1 MAKQST
7 TINRNWILLIA
18 IGGILLLAA
27 AVLLALSANQN
38 QPAQT
43 NQQITSDPVA
53 AVPRITLADAKAVF
67 DQGSAIF
74 LDVRTDQDY
83 QLSHIPGAIHIP
95 YNELPQRLNELDPAV
110 EIITYCS

>member
-1 MAKQST
+1 MAKQNST
-7 TINRNWILLIA
+7 ITRNWILLIA
-18 IGGILLLAA
+18 FGGVLLLAA
-27 AVLLALSANQN
+27 AVLLALITNQN

-43 NQQITSDPVA
+43 NQQTTSDPVA
-53 AVPRITLADAKAVF
+53 AVPRITLADAKSAF
-67 DQGSAIF
+67 DQDSAVF